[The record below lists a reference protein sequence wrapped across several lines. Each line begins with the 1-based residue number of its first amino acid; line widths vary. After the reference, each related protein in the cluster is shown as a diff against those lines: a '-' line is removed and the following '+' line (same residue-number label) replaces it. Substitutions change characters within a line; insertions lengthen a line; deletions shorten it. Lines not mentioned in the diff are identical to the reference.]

1 MVSSYEHRSSP
12 RVALT
17 RFIVCFRAGDV
28 IVGGNLSKGGVGF
41 EVPIAVR
48 IGEPVCISLILPE
61 TGEPASISAIVR
73 HVEMIAPKRFY
84 VGVRF
89 LEVDHF
95 VQSPID
101 RYVEEAALL
110 ETLA

>member
-1 MVSSYEHRSSP
+1 MVPNFEHRTSP
-12 RVALT
+12 RVPLD
-17 RFIVCFRAGDV
+17 RFVVCLRTGDLMV
-28 IVGGNLSKGGVGF
+28 AGNLSSGGVGF
-41 EVPIAVR
+41 ESPGPVKV
-48 IGEPVCISLILPE
+48 GEPVCISLIIPE
-61 TGEPASISAIVR
+61 TGEPASVSAVVR
-73 HVEMIAPKRFY
+73 HVEMIGAGRFY

-110 ETLA
+110 AVLA

>member
-1 MVSSYEHRSSP
+1 MC
-12 RVALT
+12 L
-17 RFIVCFRAGDV
+17 RAGDLV
-28 IVGGNLSKGGVGF
+28 VSGNLSSGGVGF
-41 EVPIAVR
+41 EVPIAVK
-48 IGEPVCISLILPE
+48 IGEPVCISLLVPE

-73 HVEMIAPKRFY
+73 HVEKLDVNRFY

-110 ETLA
+110 HALA